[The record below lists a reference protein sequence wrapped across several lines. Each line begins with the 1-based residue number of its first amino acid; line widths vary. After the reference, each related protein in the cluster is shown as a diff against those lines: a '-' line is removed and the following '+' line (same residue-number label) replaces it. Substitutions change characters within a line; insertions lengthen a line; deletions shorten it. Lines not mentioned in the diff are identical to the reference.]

1 MTNGI
6 INNLL
11 NSLHVWLEEVGKT
24 TSKGGKSVRE
34 RVSFDTGVMRQYMSE
49 QLSQFRDKLGLDIV
63 SDDLMGD

>member
-1 MTNGI
+1 M
-6 INNLL
+6 
-11 NSLHVWLEEVGKT
+11 WLEEAGKT

-63 SDDLMGD
+63 SDDLMGG